1 MFVVDAVEIND
12 SLQDVIKRFKTL
24 VGTPTKKQSSSVLM
38 DSTAD
43 VRVPKDN
50 NNTSE
55 KSMKS
60 GNTDL
65 LSDLFGEESNVVAS
79 SSTTSTFSSIV
90 DLEMFGA
97 TGNTDERKEEPAISN
112 PLDDLDSI
120 FDIGSALSS
129 DIPTKADNVKDVFS
143 SNILEPTPVSSAKA
157 DVSSALQDVDI
168 ETETNSYRKMSTI
181 DKLSEDLFQ
190 ASLRDL
196 ERVYS
201 FKKWVYRVN

>member
-43 VRVPKDN
+43 VRVPKD
-50 NNTSE
+50 TSE

-157 DVSSALQDVDI
+157 DVSSALQDADI

>member
-157 DVSSALQDVDI
+157 DVSSALQDADI

>member
-43 VRVPKDN
+43 VRVPKD
-50 NNTSE
+50 TSE